1 MRILVLFILI
11 NSSSLSD
18 VNKIARINSI
28 KRQAETAFNQGEYD
42 AAISSFRT
50 LTDSLGINEDPIL
63 LNLANAY
70 FHKNDTTNA
79 QQYYSRVLSSED
91 AQLRSL
97 AYQQMGVINKQ
108 KNDLDKALSDFK
120 SALKSNPSNEDA
132 RYNYEL
138 LKQMIEQQEQEQE
151 NEDKDIEPSE
161 YAKQL
166 KAQADK
172 LAKQNLFEQAL
183 SIMQK
188 GLQEDE
194 TVAAYNNFITKL
206 NDVVESKQ

>member
-11 NSSSLSD
+11 NSSISD
-18 VNKIARINSI
+18 VTKIAKVNRI
-28 KRQAETAFNQGEYD
+28 KRQAEKAFNQGEYD

-70 FHKNDTTNA
+70 FHQNDTTNA

-97 AYQQMGVINKQ
+97 AYQQMGIINKQ
-108 KNDLDKALSDFK
+108 KNNLDKALSDFK

-138 LKQMIEQQEQEQE
+138 LKQMMEQQEQQQE

-172 LAKQNLFEQAL
+172 LAKQNLFEQAF

-194 TVAAYNNFITKL
+194 TVAAYNTFITKL

>member
-1 MRILVLFILI
+1 MRILVLLILI
-11 NSSSLSD
+11 NSSISD
-18 VNKIARINSI
+18 VNKIAKVNSL
-28 KRQAETAFNQGEYD
+28 KKQAEKAFNQEEYE

-70 FHKNDTTNA
+70 FHQKDTTNA

-108 KNDLDKALSDFK
+108 KNEFDKALSDFK

-138 LKQMIEQQEQEQE
+138 LKQMMEQQEQQQE
-151 NEDKDIEPSE
+151 NENKDIEPSE

-172 LAKQNLFEQAL
+172 LTKQNLFEQAL

-194 TVAAYNNFITKL
+194 TVAAYNTYITKL

>member
-1 MRILVLFILI
+1 MRVLVLFILI
-11 NSSSLSD
+11 NSSISD
-18 VNKIARINSI
+18 VNKIAKVNSL
-28 KRQAETAFNQGEYD
+28 KKQAEKAFNQGEYD

-70 FHKNDTTNA
+70 FHQKDTTNA

-108 KNDLDKALSDFK
+108 KNELDKALSDFK

-138 LKQMIEQQEQEQE
+138 LKQMMEQQEQQQE
-151 NEDKDIEPSE
+151 NENKDIEPSE

-172 LAKQNLFEQAL
+172 LTKQNLFEQAL

-194 TVAAYNNFITKL
+194 TVAAYNTYITKL